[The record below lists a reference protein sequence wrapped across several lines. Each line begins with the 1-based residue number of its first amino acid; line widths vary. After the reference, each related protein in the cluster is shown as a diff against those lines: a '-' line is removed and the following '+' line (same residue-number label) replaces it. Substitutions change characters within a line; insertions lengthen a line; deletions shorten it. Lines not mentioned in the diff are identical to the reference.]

1 MPWKKTW
8 PSQVKDESRRRG
20 VKDKDM
26 ATLEGYGSFA
36 EFMRDPKGAMG
47 SAKAAELEEI
57 LRKNGLI

>member
-8 PSQVKDESRRRG
+8 PSQVKDELRRAG
-20 VKDKDM
+20 VKDKDI
-26 ATLEGYGSFA
+26 ATLEGYGSLD
-36 EFMRDPKGAMG
+36 EFKRDRKGAMG